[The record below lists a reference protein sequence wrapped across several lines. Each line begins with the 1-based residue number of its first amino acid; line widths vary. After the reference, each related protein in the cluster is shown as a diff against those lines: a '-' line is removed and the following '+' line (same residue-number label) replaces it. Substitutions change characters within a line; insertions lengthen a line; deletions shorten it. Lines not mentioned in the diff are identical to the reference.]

1 MKIVRIRQRGEVV
14 YGLLHGE
21 RVEICQGTPFSKLI
35 PTGEII
41 PFPVGTIL
49 PPCTPS
55 KMVAIWR
62 NSRRYIESI
71 GAPETIDLCYVIKP
85 SSSFIGSGKTILLP
99 SVSHKTIFEA
109 ELGIVVGQ
117 RCKRISE
124 GDASKY
130 ILGYTV
136 VNEVTA
142 SDIVP
147 RDGSFPQH
155 TRAKSFD
162 TFGVFGP
169 SIDTDFNPA
178 SARIRAYQNGELQQD
193 FAVEDLVRGP
203 YRILS
208 ELSHDMTLEPGDVVA
223 CGSSLGIQ
231 PMHPGDEIVIEI
243 TGLGRLTNPV
253 ANEVLRCLP
262 SGGKCD

>member
-1 MKIVRIRQRGEVV
+1 LVKIVRIIQQGSVY

-21 RVEICQGTPFSKLI
+21 TVEICQGTPFSKLI
-35 PTGEII
+35 PTGAII
-41 PFPVGTIL
+41 PLPVGPIL

-55 KMVAIWR
+55 KMVAVWR
-62 NSRRYIESI
+62 NSRAYIQSI
-71 GAPETIDLCYVIKP
+71 DAPETVDLCYIIKP
-85 SSSFIGSGKTILLP
+85 PSSFIGSGDTILLP
-99 SVSHKTIFEA
+99 AVSQKTIFEA

-124 GDASKY
+124 GDAPKY

-147 RDGSFPQH
+147 RDKNFPQH

-169 SIDTDFNPA
+169 SIDTDFNPS
-178 SARIRAYQNGELQQD
+178 SAMIRAYQNDELRQD
-193 FAVEDLVRGP
+193 FAVSDLIRGP
-203 YRILS
+203 HCILS
-208 ELSHDMTLEPGDVVA
+208 ELSYDMTLEPGDVIA

-243 TGLGRLTNPV
+243 PGLGRLANPV
-253 ANEVLRCLP
+253 ANEVSR
-262 SGGKCD
+262 

>member
-1 MKIVRIRQRGEVV
+1 VKIVRIRQQGEVA
-14 YGLLHGE
+14 YGLQHGE

-35 PTGEII
+35 PTGEFVQSA
-41 PFPVGTIL
+41 PEVML

-62 NSRRYIESI
+62 NSRPYIESI
-71 GAPETIDLCYVIKP
+71 GAPETVDLCYVIKP
-85 SSSFIGSGKTILLP
+85 PSSFIGSGDTILLP
-99 SVSHKTIFEA
+99 AVSHKTIFEA

-117 RCKRISE
+117 RCRRISE
-124 GDASKY
+124 GEAPKH

-142 SDIVP
+142 SDVVP

-169 SIDTDFNPA
+169 WIDIDFDPA
-178 SARIRAYQNGELQQD
+178 SARIRAYQNGELRQD
-193 FAVEDLVRGP
+193 FTTQDLVRGP

-208 ELSHDMTLEPGDVVA
+208 ELSHE
-223 CGSSLGIQ
+223 
-231 PMHPGDEIVIEI
+231 
-243 TGLGRLTNPV
+243 
-253 ANEVLRCLP
+253 
-262 SGGKCD
+262 